1 MDKKILSYV
10 LVFLLGAGLCGFAVY
25 GFSKADYNKQVDKL
39 SADIARLEATDA
51 ERVKLIESLT
61 ADNRSANERVVR
73 LETQLRE
80 RDKRFAD
87 RLAEISGQLSRTA
100 TALEGSNVGIDD
112 VIEGLGQVKELVEAL
127 P

>member
-1 MDKKILSYV
+1 M

-25 GFSKADYNKQVDKL
+25 GFAKADYHKQTDKL